1 MMIYQSLLQ
10 ARKILR
16 CEGKAPWLR
25 KTGDEDFDVSIGC
38 FDGAQICKLVGTYFS
53 KNLLISLTS
62 RT

>member
-1 MMIYQSLLQ
+1 MNLQDSSSKFLMMNYQSLLQ

-38 FDGAQICKLVGTYFS
+38 FDGAQICK
-53 KNLLISLTS
+53 
-62 RT
+62 